1 MAGPRHRSHQGRQ
14 PQAGANPDPDPN
26 PNPNPVTNP
35 HPLSLTLT
43 LGGRAG
49 AAAHAELARADHGG
63 RARVHPHLQPHAPR
77 HLQRAHQVPRALRAR
92 RLGVRLGGQIWQQ
105 AEPLNSGLEQ
115 ARHAHLA
122 RSARVARRGS
132 WGSDGILCLSW
143 SWLMGNT
150 LCVVCVH
157 CTTGGGVAVGL
168 FVGCRDKAPQRRCVC
183 IAPWLQSHSM
193 AANKKPHSHTRHTL
207 THTA

>member
-14 PQAGANPDPDPN
+14 PQAGANPDPN

-35 HPLSLTLT
+35 NPLSLTLTLT

-77 HLQRAHQVPRALRAR
+77 HLQRAHQVPGALRAR

-122 RSARVARRGS
+122 QRSGCEVGAG
-132 WGSDGILCLSW
+132 W
-143 SWLMGNT
+143 N
-150 LCVVCVH
+150 VVLAHGKHAVH
-157 CTTGGGVAVGL
+157 SALCTTGWVGL
-168 FVGCRDKAPQRRCVC
+168 SVAGLSVVVRRDKAPRTAREDRSVRVSRHFRQPATLYKAAY
-183 IAPWLQSHSM
+183 IYSLQLAVS
-193 AANKKPHSHTRHTL
+193 
-207 THTA
+207 